1 MGIFGNVILVLV
13 IGFTVTIAAC
23 AIIQKVYDIKQ
34 KSNERAG
41 QLMSEAFNELYK
53 MILVTY
59 DELSK
64 REEEKQAKSISKY
77 INYQK
82 AVEEKTE

>member
-1 MGIFGNVILVLV
+1 MGILGNVILVLV
-13 IGFTVTIAAC
+13 IGFTVTITAC
-23 AIIQKVYDIKQ
+23 AIIQKICDERR
-34 KSNERAG
+34 KSSERAG
-41 QLMSEAFNELYK
+41 QLMGDAFNELYK